1 MTDNKYSSTSRQEL
15 AVATKSGVTPERH
28 RPHQVTERDLLHK
41 HHRLLREDDKDDVQ
55 DDGSGTA
62 SSESKDYEEVA
73 RNRPVDRV
81 ERANEYGKELA
92 KEYYKKLVKD
102 FPLLDLSRYK
112 EGMVALRWR
121 TMAEFRKNKGGA
133 NGICAEISCTERDKD
148 YAPNAEDDYDY
159 NSTQSEEFLEKRQ
172 VLFKYLETSTDGTRQ
187 EQKTIMV
194 SCWLCP
200 HHGRRLDK
208 SHEYE
213 KVLQA
218 SVSSRSIES
227 RERRHDRQIGHH
239 GHRHHSQVS
248 GRRRSASPK
257 HSTYREGSRPRNSS
271 HNYEQDMG
279 PSRIDSS

>member
-1 MTDNKYSSTSRQEL
+1 MTDNKDSSTSRQKL
-15 AVATKSGVTPERH
+15 AVSTKSRVTPERH

-41 HHRLLREDDKDDVQ
+41 HHRLFREDDKDDVQ
-55 DDGSGTA
+55 DDGSGPA
-62 SSESKDYEEVA
+62 SSESKDCEEVP
-73 RNRPVDRV
+73 RNRLVDRV
-81 ERANEYGKELA
+81 ERANEYGKEIA

-102 FPLLDLSRYK
+102 FPLLDLSKYK

-121 TMAEFRKNKGGA
+121 TMEEFRKNKGGP

-148 YAPNAEDDYDY
+148 YTPNAEDDYDY
-159 NSTQSEEFLEKRQ
+159 NSKQSEDFLEKRQ
-172 VLFKYLETSTDGTRQ
+172 VLFTYLETSTNGTRQ

-218 SVSSRSIES
+218 SVPIRSIES
-227 RERRHDRQIGHH
+227 RERRRDGQGRRHR
-239 GHRHHSQVS
+239 HRHHSQMS
-248 GRRRSASPK
+248 RSRRSASPK
-257 HSTYREGSRPRNSS
+257 HSTYREGSRRRHSS
-271 HNYEQDMG
+271 HNDDQDMG
-279 PSRIDSS
+279 RSRIGSM